1 MFTRLPTIPCRENM
15 LDYERLHHKQLLV
28 AKWLSLMDTN
38 KVVATRE
45 LLDQLHMIDV
55 AWSDMHHTETSN
67 LSRTRHTTL
76 ATLELGHTSHCIY
89 QRGFWGSLGMCRGFP
104 WNHPSIQLN
113 MRSVVRHGKSGKN
126 SGGGGRD
133 YLTWAP
139 WAYTMYYLPS
149 VMSIPIHTWFHH
161 RNESYYIVLYN
172 ILKF

>member
-1 MFTRLPTIPCRENM
+1 M

-89 QRGFWGSLGMCRGFP
+89 QRGF
-104 WNHPSIQLN
+104 
-113 MRSVVRHGKSGKN
+113 
-126 SGGGGRD
+126 
-133 YLTWAP
+133 
-139 WAYTMYYLPS
+139 
-149 VMSIPIHTWFHH
+149 
-161 RNESYYIVLYN
+161 
-172 ILKF
+172 